1 MTPDT
6 SSMGRNP
13 GIRES
18 EIIEIMEEHSRP
30 VWTAADIAEASG
42 VSRPTVSKRL
52 KGMADDGDLETVQVA
67 NATAYYRAGI
77 EMKPSGDND
86 LIKQSLRQE
95 FEDKFIGLVSE
106 PWETGADK
114 PVEPGDRVQIQ
125 VDGEPGRWS
134 TVFTRHY
141 DNRRKELHYG
151 ETSDVDTQALISGEV
166 YEKPTTPIEHTD
178 YPDDYDLEEKIGA
191 EIVGDPPHQGILA
204 TGFKNYLIRPAND
217 AKFIRDIEIEWVSPG
232 DADAER
238 EPVALVEK
246 PDDEGDFDADDFD
259 PEEMLSPTYADIV
272 MLSGDCEPRR
282 AYIDEQPENGGYRV
296 IPADVAGDELGPDYE
311 PTDQFKREVREKTAV
326 DGELQ
331 FERTWMEE

>member
-1 MTPDT
+1 
-6 SSMGRNP
+6 MGRNP

-18 EIIEIMEEHSRP
+18 EIYDIMKTRNRP
-30 VWTAADIAEASG
+30 VWTARNIADVGG
-42 VSRPTVSKRL
+42 VSRPTASKRL
-52 KGMADDGDLETVQVA
+52 KEMAADGDLETVEVG
-67 NATAYYRAGI
+67 NATAYYLAGI
-77 EMKPSGDND
+77 EMKPTGDND

-95 FEDKFIGLVSE
+95 FEDKFIGPATA

-114 PVEPGDRVQIQ
+114 PVEPGDRVEIQ
-125 VDGEPGRWS
+125 VDGEPGRWT

-141 DNRRKELHYG
+141 DNRRKELHYD
-151 ETSDVDTQALISGEV
+151 ETSDVETQALISGEV

-204 TGFKNYLIRPAND
+204 KGFKNYLIRPAND

-232 DADAER
+232 DDDAER
-238 EPVALVEK
+238 DPVELVEK

-296 IPADVAGDELGPDYE
+296 IPADVAGDELGPDYR

-326 DGELQ
+326 DGDLQ
-331 FERTWMEE
+331 FERTWLED

>member
-1 MTPDT
+1 MMASDT
-6 SSMGRNP
+6 SHMGRNP

-18 EIIEIMEEHSRP
+18 DIYEIMKTRNRP
-30 VWTAADIAEASG
+30 VWTAKDIGDVGG
-42 VSRPTVSKRL
+42 VSRVTASKRL
-52 KGMADDGDLETVQVA
+52 KEMADDGNLETIEIG
-67 NATAYYRAGI
+67 NATVYYLAGI
-77 EMKPSGDND
+77 EMKPTGDND

-95 FEDKFIGLVSE
+95 FENKFIGLVSE

-134 TVFTRHY
+134 TLFTRHY
-141 DNRRKELHYG
+141 DNRRKELHYE
-151 ETSDVDTQALISGEV
+151 ETIESDTQALISGEV

-178 YPDDYDLEEKIGA
+178 YPDDYDLEQKIGA

-204 TGFKNYLIRPAND
+204 TGFKNYLIRPANA

-232 DADAER
+232 DDDAER

-246 PDDEGDFDADDFD
+246 PDDEGDFG
-259 PEEMLSPTYADIV
+259 PEETLSPTYADIV
-272 MLSGDCEPRR
+272 MLSGDCDPRR
-282 AYIDEQPENGGYRV
+282 AYIDEKPGPGGYRV
-296 IPADVAGDELGPDYE
+296 IPADVAGDELPPDYE
-311 PTDQFKREVREKTAV
+311 PTDRFKREVREKTGV

-331 FERTWMEE
+331 FSRTDFED